1 MNSIL
6 LAATSS
12 SAGMGLFKPLY
23 WLFGVCMGFLM
34 DLLNNQYF
42 VAIVIF
48 TVVTRVILLPFNIH
62 QQKTMAKTARLQPK
76 LAKLQKKSRLRD
88 EKGIFLVEGP
98 RMTEEIPAERIEK
111 VYASESFAKKNK
123 EFLEKLQA
131 PVELLTDT
139 VFAYVSD
146 TKTPQGILAIVKR
159 LNYTMNDLMQVKNQK
174 APHLVVLDNLQDPGN
189 LGTIFRTAEAAGV
202 TGILLSKDCVDV
214 YNPKVIRS
222 TMGAVFR
229 MPFLYV
235 EDLPEK
241 IKDLQKE
248 GIKTYAAHLR
258 GENAYDEEDYT
269 TGCAF
274 LIGNEGNGL
283 RDEVADC
290 ADCLIRIPM
299 EGEAESLNAAVA
311 AAVLMF
317 EAGRQRRKK

>member
-1 MNSIL
+1 MI
-6 LAATSS
+6 TSTS
-12 SAGMGLFKPLY
+12 NAQIKE
-23 WLFGVCMGFLM
+23 
-34 DLLNNQYF
+34 
-42 VAIVIF
+42 
-48 TVVTRVILLPFNIH
+48 
-62 QQKTMAKTARLQPK
+62 

-123 EFLEKLQA
+123 EFSEKLQA

-214 YNPKVIRS
+214 YNPKLISS

-235 EDLPEK
+235 
-241 IKDLQKE
+241 
-248 GIKTYAAHLR
+248 
-258 GENAYDEEDYT
+258 
-269 TGCAF
+269 
-274 LIGNEGNGL
+274 
-283 RDEVADC
+283 
-290 ADCLIRIPM
+290 
-299 EGEAESLNAAVA
+299 
-311 AAVLMF
+311 
-317 EAGRQRRKK
+317 